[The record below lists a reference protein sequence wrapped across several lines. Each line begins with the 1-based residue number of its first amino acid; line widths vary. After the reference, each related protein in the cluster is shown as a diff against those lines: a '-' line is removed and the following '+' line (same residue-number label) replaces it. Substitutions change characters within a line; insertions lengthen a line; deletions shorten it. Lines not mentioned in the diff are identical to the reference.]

1 MLLLKGEKMKKID
14 ENYFKNSKSE
24 SSKST
29 QIKDILNSGEQ
40 ILWQGKPKKK
50 AYILSSIFSMMPFAL
65 IWLLFD
71 SGFIIA
77 MFATEAFS
85 QMPTGAI
92 IGIIAFF
99 AFHMTPVWIWL
110 ANIITASRGY
120 KNLEY
125 AFTNKRII
133 IRSGIIGIDF
143 NNIYYSEIESV
154 NLKVGITDK
163 MLGVGDIY
171 IKSNNKAQI
180 LFDIS
185 DPYFITQKLQEIVID
200 IKTDIEFPN
209 GLRPEENPGY
219 NTRYT
224 KNQNNVDSNK

>member
-1 MLLLKGEKMKKID
+1 MKKID
-14 ENYFKNSKSE
+14 ENYFKNSKTNQERPTTMSE
-24 SSKST
+24 M
-29 QIKDILNSGEQ
+29 IGKDEQ

-65 IWLLFD
+65 IWLIFD
-71 SGFIIA
+71 GGFIVTMIA
-77 MFATEAFS
+77 TGAFS
-85 QMPTGAI
+85 EMPLPAI
-92 IGIIAFF
+92 IGICVFF
-99 AFHMTPVWIWL
+99 AFHLIPVWIWIG
-110 ANIITASRGY
+110 NIITASRGH

-143 NNIYYSEIESV
+143 QNIYYSEIESV
-154 NLKVGITDK
+154 NLRVGLSDK
-163 MLGVGDIY
+163 MLKVGDVY
-171 IKSNNKAQI
+171 IKSKSKSQV
-180 LFDIS
+180 LFDIE

-219 NTRYT
+219 NTQYT
-224 KNQNNVDSNK
+224 KTNTNEHNN

>member
-1 MLLLKGEKMKKID
+1 MKKIN

-24 SSKST
+24 SNKYT
-29 QIKDILNSGEQ
+29 DIKDILNNGEQ

-50 AYILSSIFSMMPFAL
+50 AYIFSSIFSMMPFAL

-71 SGFIIA
+71 GTFIVSMCA
-77 MFATEAFS
+77 ADAFS
-85 QMPTGAI
+85 KMPVGVI
-92 IGIIAFF
+92 IGIIIFF
-99 AFHMTPVWIWL
+99 AFHMIPVWIWL
-110 ANIITASRGY
+110 TNIITASRNY

-133 IRSGIIGIDF
+133 IKSGIIGIDF
-143 NNIYYSEIESV
+143 KNIYYSDIESV
-154 NLKVGITDK
+154 NLKVGLVDK
-163 MLGVGDIY
+163 MLKVGDIY
-171 IKSNNKAQI
+171 IKSNNQSQI

-219 NTRYT
+219 NTKYT
-224 KNQNNVDSNK
+224 KPTQEK